1 MTRAP
6 FVLMVAGP
14 NGSGKTTL
22 TNQLRLSDVDFGR
35 YINPDDIA
43 KSLKGDYESRVREA
57 QRIADQ
63 QRADCI
69 NEGMSFSFET
79 VMSHPSKVDLLKV
92 AKTRGFRVALYFVA
106 TESPDL
112 NVRRVRQRV
121 ALGGHDVPE
130 ERIRERYDR
139 TLQLLPDA
147 MACADQVVLFDNS
160 YGRPAIIRP
169 FFRTMGLDFWREED
183 PIPDWAR
190 PALQTWHTQRARRL
204 DERSNGEN

>member
-1 MTRAP
+1 
-6 FVLMVAGP
+6 MVAGP

-43 KSLKGDYESRVREA
+43 KSLQGDYESRVREA

-69 NEGMSFSFET
+69 NEG
-79 VMSHPSKVDLLKV
+79 
-92 AKTRGFRVALYFVA
+92 
-106 TESPDL
+106 
-112 NVRRVRQRV
+112 
-121 ALGGHDVPE
+121 
-130 ERIRERYDR
+130 
-139 TLQLLPDA
+139 